1 MRENYW
7 EARMGGIHQVAVVS
21 LKVSRVLVGVAAIGL
36 FAVSVPVMVS
46 ADQPVPTITVGY
58 QSGKITAVYQTSFQI
73 DGRTYTLTPDA
84 EILDDN
90 GNQLDASYIVKEIE
104 AKFRVKK
111 DQNDKIEKMILILP
125 R

>member
-1 MRENYW
+1 
-7 EARMGGIHQVAVVS
+7 MGGIHQVAAVS
-21 LKVSRVLVGVAAIGL
+21 LKASRVLVGVAAIGL
-36 FAVSVPVMVS
+36 FAVTVPVIVS
-46 ADQPVPTITVGY
+46 ADQPLPTIAVGY
-58 QSGKITAVYQTSFQI
+58 QNGKITAVYQTSFQI
-73 DGRTYTLTPDA
+73 DGRTYSLTPDA
-84 EILDDN
+84 QILDDD

>member
-1 MRENYW
+1 
-7 EARMGGIHQVAVVS
+7 MGGIHQVAAVS
-21 LKVSRVLVGVAAIGL
+21 LKASRVLVGVAAIGL
-36 FAVSVPVMVS
+36 FAVSVPVIVS

-58 QSGKITAVYQTSFQI
+58 QSGKITAVYQTTFQI
-73 DGRTYTLTPDA
+73 DGRTYSLTPDA
-84 EILDDN
+84 VILDEN
-90 GNQLDASYIVKEIE
+90 GNEIDASYINVEIE

>member
-1 MRENYW
+1 
-7 EARMGGIHQVAVVS
+7 
-21 LKVSRVLVGVAAIGL
+21 
-36 FAVSVPVMVS
+36 MVS
-46 ADQPVPTITVGY
+46 ADQPLPTITVGY